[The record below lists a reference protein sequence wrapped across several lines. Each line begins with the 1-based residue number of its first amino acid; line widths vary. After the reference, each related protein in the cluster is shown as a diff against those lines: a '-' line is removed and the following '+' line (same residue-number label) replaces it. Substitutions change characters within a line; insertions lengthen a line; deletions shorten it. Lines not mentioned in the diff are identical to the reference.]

1 MIRPNLIALLTLL
14 ATGPL
19 AAACSPSFCRPLA
32 VKKVDVL
39 APAAVLVAT
48 VPLYGSGYAPPQQA
62 QQPTTDPE
70 VLKVLQAQTQAIR
83 ELTETVRLLMQLQG
97 KQPAVPPPAAVE
109 LSGKELFEK
118 KGKCVNC
125 HRFDNADAKGRGFV
139 LAELGNNLPKAGF
152 GPNEERIISRQLDLH
167 KMPPAATGVT
177 LTDAEIA
184 RIKGYLFPK
193 KED

>member
-1 MIRPNLIALLTLL
+1 MTRFVALFAWL
-14 ATGPL
+14 AVGST
-19 AAACSPSFCRPLA
+19 AWACSPSLCQPVKF
-32 VKKVDVL
+32 VKKDV
-39 APAAVLVAT
+39 AAVAAIAVT
-48 VPLYGSGYAPPQQA
+48 VPLYGSGYTPPQQV
-62 QQPTTDPE
+62 QQTDPE
-70 VLKVLQAQTQAIR
+70 VLKVLAAQTKAIQ
-83 ELTETVRLLMQLQG
+83 ELTETVRLLLQLQG
-97 KQPAVPPPAAVE
+97 KQPIAPPPAAVE

-118 KGKCVNC
+118 KGKCVDC